1 MADKNKHASK
11 EQSDES
17 LQKKAKKLVR
27 NKNILNKR
35 PTHVFMHEKSLV
47 EIVSAKHIV

>member
-1 MADKNKHASK
+1 MADKNKPASK

-35 PTHVFMHEKSLV
+35 HVFMHEKSLV